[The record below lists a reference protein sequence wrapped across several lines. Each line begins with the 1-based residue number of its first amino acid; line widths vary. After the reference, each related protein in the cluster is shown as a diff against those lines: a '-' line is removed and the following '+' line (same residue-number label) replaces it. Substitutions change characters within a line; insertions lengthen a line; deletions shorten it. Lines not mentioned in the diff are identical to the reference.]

1 MKNKILALSALG
13 LLAGCGGSNSSSE
26 SLMHRL
32 QLALCMVAVLKTMVL
47 N

>member
-32 QLALCMVAVLKTMVL
+32 QRVLFTVVASKKVGT
-47 N
+47 